1 MRTNHEQIRSMND
14 SLRRDHRGGT
24 IVVSRGVQALEDDFI
39 RDIGEAVAAFA
50 FDSANDPYGEHN
62 FGSLVVAGHWVVFK
76 IDYYDSDLH
85 HHSPDPTDPAVT
97 RRVLTIMLAE
107 EY

>member
-1 MRTNHEQIRSMND
+1 MRTKHEQARSLND
-14 SLRRDHRGGT
+14 SLRREQRGGT

-50 FDSANDPYGEHN
+50 FDSANDPYGEHD
-62 FGSLVVAGHWVVFK
+62 FGSLVVAGHWVLFK
-76 IDYYDSDLH
+76 IDYYDRDLRY
-85 HHSPDPTDPAVT
+85 HSPDPANPTVT

>member
-1 MRTNHEQIRSMND
+1 MRTKQEHIRTLND
-14 SLRRDHRGGT
+14 KLRREYRGGM

-50 FDSANDPYGEHN
+50 FESANDPYGEHD
-62 FGSLVVAGHWVVFK
+62 FGSLVVAGHWVLFK
-76 IDYYDSDLH
+76 IDYYDRDLCY
-85 HHSPDPTDPAVT
+85 HSPDPADPTVT

>member
-1 MRTNHEQIRSMND
+1 MRTKQELIQSLND
-14 SLRRDHRGGT
+14 TLRRENRGGT

-50 FDSANDPYGEHN
+50 FDSANDPYGEHD
-62 FGSLVVAGHWVVFK
+62 FGSLVVAGHWVIFK
-76 IDYYDSDLH
+76 TDYYDCELRC
-85 HHSPDPTDPAVT
+85 HSPDPADPDVT